1 MSVPKPNGFPVQLD
15 LTGRPCLLVGGGRI
29 ALRKSEQLL
38 HAGAD
43 LTVIAPAIDPGFSA
57 LKVKTFVR
65 PYITGDVSNF
75 WLVVTATGN
84 QEVDQQIFDEAESLR
99 IWCNSADDPQRCSF
113 ILPAVHRQG
122 PITISVSTGGAS
134 PALASWLRREIAALI
149 GPEYQELVI
158 RLATE
163 RAAVKAEG
171 RSTEDIDWRPIID
184 AAIEDLG
191 IRSPGSVK
199 S

>member
-1 MSVPKPNGFPVQLD
+1 MSAPKPAGFPVQLD